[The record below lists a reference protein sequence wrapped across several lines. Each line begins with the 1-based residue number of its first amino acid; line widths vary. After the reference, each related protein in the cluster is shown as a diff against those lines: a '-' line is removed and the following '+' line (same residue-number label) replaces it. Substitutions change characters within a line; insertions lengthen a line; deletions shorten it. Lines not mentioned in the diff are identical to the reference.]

1 MRNVFRPTLSL
12 AAVISLALATSA
24 AAQSSKIDGI
34 GPTGDV
40 VKVKGD
46 FQFLEG
52 PASDGQ
58 GNLYFTDV
66 SGNKIHKLA
75 SDGTV
80 SVFRDPSNHA
90 NGLMFDGQ
98 GRLLACEMDGQL
110 VAIDIMSKK
119 ATTLAGEYEG
129 KRFNAPNDLVVDR
142 AGGVYF
148 TDPRFRAPTPLPQGK
163 EAVYY
168 RSADG
173 KVTRLVD
180 NLPAPNGVILSV
192 DEKTLYVIPSMQKE
206 MMAYP
211 VEAPGKIGDGKVFC
225 TLKQAEGT
233 TGAGNGG
240 DGLTV
245 DTKGNL
251 YITSR
256 LGVQVFNPSGKLLG
270 IIEFPEQP
278 ANVTFGGRDG
288 KTLYATARTSLYSVP
303 MEAKGHRFPGK

>member
-1 MRNVFRPTLSL
+1 L

-206 MMAYP
+206 TMAYP

-233 TGAGNGG
+233 TGAGHGG